1 MMRGLMKQKCFER
14 PLIQHPARFIERA
27 ASIPVL
33 VLFALL
39 STLFPV
45 VLFPAHG
52 IGDIKPLDLY
62 FSYSPDQVYEYLAV
76 LGAKGRDDYACMLLT
91 SDMAFPVVYSMALSV
106 ALMIILRK
114 LFPLASAYLCL
125 FPFMIVIADWSEN
138 LSLVMVT
145 RRFPEHADVIVRYAS
160 SFTSLK
166 WTLVVLTVLMLL
178 TSVAF
183 WVARCIRDK

>member
-1 MMRGLMKQKCFER
+1 
-14 PLIQHPARFIERA
+14 
-27 ASIPVL
+27 
-33 VLFALL
+33 
-39 STLFPV
+39 
-45 VLFPAHG
+45 
-52 IGDIKPLDLY
+52 
-62 FSYSPDQVYEYLAV
+62 
-76 LGAKGRDDYACMLLT
+76 
-91 SDMAFPVVYSMALSV
+91 MALSV
-106 ALMIILRK
+106 ALMIVLRK

>member
-14 PLIQHPARFIERA
+14 TLIQHPARFIERA

-33 VLFALL
+33 VLLAVL

-45 VLFPAHG
+45 VLFPA
-52 IGDIKPLDLY
+52 
-62 FSYSPDQVYEYLAV
+62 LAA
-76 LGAKGRDDYACMLLT
+76 LAAKGRDDYACMLLT
-91 SDMAFPVVYSMALSV
+91 SDMAFPVVYLMALSV

-114 LFPLASAYLCL
+114 LFPPASAYLCL

-166 WTLVVLTVLMLL
+166 WTLVVLTVLILL